1 MQESRQ
7 QNNIHSPAVSIANK
21 GTQGIV
27 TGKNSGSQNSII
39 NNNYA
44 FEQSQIITDAAKE
57 IQALLEQLDKFYDT
71 NTNTGKMALT
81 LEAMQHI
88 ENNPTLAKRI
98 LSALA
103 TGSVKAFE
111 QFLNHPA
118 ASFVVGALEDWEKT
132 KGHPITQ

>member
-1 MQESRQ
+1 MSDSRKQ
-7 QNNIHSPAVSIANK
+7 INIHAPAVSIANE
-21 GTQGIV
+21 GTQGII

-44 FEQSQIITDAAKE
+44 SEQRQIIADAAQE
-57 IQALLEQLDKFYDT
+57 IQALLEQLDKSYDI

-81 LEAMQHI
+81 LEAMEHI

-132 KGHPITQ
+132 KGHPIT

>member
-1 MQESRQ
+1 MPESKKQ
-7 QNNIHSPAVSIANK
+7 INIHAPAISVANE
-21 GTQGIV
+21 GTQGNLA
-27 TGKNSGSQNSII
+27 GKNVGRQQSII

-44 FEQSQIITDAAKE
+44 PEQRQILADAAQE
-57 IQALLEQLDKFYDT
+57 IQAILEQLDKFYDI

-81 LEAMQHI
+81 LEAVQRI
-88 ENNPTLAKRI
+88 ESNPTLAKRI

-118 ASFVVGALEDWEKT
+118 ASFVIGALEDWEKT
-132 KGHPITQ
+132 KEHPTTQ

>member
-1 MQESRQ
+1 MPESRKQ
-7 QNNIHSPAVSIANK
+7 FNIHAPAVSIANE
-21 GTQGIV
+21 GTEGIITV
-27 TGKNSGSQNSII
+27 KNSGSQNSII

-44 FEQSQIITDAAKE
+44 FEQSQIIADAAQE
-57 IQALLEQLDKFYDT
+57 IQALLEQLDQFYDI

-98 LSALA
+98 LSALG

-132 KGHPITQ
+132 KGHPIT

>member
-1 MQESRQ
+1 MTESQ
-7 QNNIHSPAVSIANK
+7 KQINIHSPAISVANE
-21 GTQGIV
+21 GTQGIL
-27 TGKNSGSQNSII
+27 TGKNSGNQHSII

-44 FEQSQIITDAAKE
+44 PEQRQTLADAAQE

-81 LEAMQHI
+81 LDAMQRI
-88 ENNPTLAKRI
+88 ENNPTLAKRV

-132 KGHPITQ
+132 KGHPTTQ

>member
-1 MQESRQ
+1 MQESRKQ
-7 QNNIHSPAVSIANK
+7 YNIHAPAVSIANE
-21 GTQGIV
+21 GTQGNI
-27 TGKNSGSQNSII
+27 TGKNEGSLNSII
-39 NNNYA
+39 NVNYPP
-44 FEQSQIITDAAKE
+44 EHRQIIADAAQE

-81 LEAMQHI
+81 LEAIQRI

-132 KGHPITQ
+132 KGHPRTQ